1 MAGDFL
7 KECRRVLKP
16 GGIIRVVVPDLEAM
30 IRSYLLALENAK
42 MGIEGWNHNYDWMM
56 LEMYDQVVRDQP
68 GGEMAR
74 YILDAIIPN
83 EGYVIGRCGTEVRN
97 MIVAGRKSRSGAPVA
112 TQSTVPGA
120 RKLFDVIPVPSFI
133 RRTYGILRK
142 SGGWKEKL
150 IQQLLGSEYEVL
162 QTGRFRRCG
171 EVHQWMYDSY
181 SLGRLLLAC
190 GLRSVVV
197 RSATESYIPHWSSYN
212 LDTEPDGSVY
222 KPDSLFI
229 EALK

>member
-150 IQQLLGSEYEVL
+150 MFTQSARYRLPHPKLSLADFTTLRIQHKYSVLGKSVL
-162 QTGRFRRCG
+162 
-171 EVHQWMYDSY
+171 
-181 SLGRLLLAC
+181 
-190 GLRSVVV
+190 V
-197 RSATESYIPHWSSYN
+197 RI
-212 LDTEPDGSVY
+212 
-222 KPDSLFI
+222 
-229 EALK
+229 LKLNG